1 MEKIALISGNGNLPI
16 ICALAAKKTG
26 AYIVV
31 IAIKEEADKQL
42 ADIADKIYWIS
53 VGQFKTLIE
62 ILKKEEIKKAIM
74 VGQIKHKL
82 LFSQIEL
89 DLELTKLLF
98 SLKDK
103 KTDTILG
110 AIAQRITQLGIEM
123 LDSSTF
129 IKDYL
134 APSGLLTARGPSKAQ
149 NEDIEFGLIIAKQ
162 IAGLDIGQTVV
173 VKDKVVL
180 SVEAI
185 EGTDEAIRRANYY
198 CQGNAVVVKVSKP
211 NQDMR
216 FDIPLIGLKT
226 IKTLIEEKVAVL
238 AIEAGKTLFL
248 DKDLVL
254 DLANKNNII
263 IIAK

>member
-16 ICALAAKKTG
+16 ICARAAKKTG

-42 ADIADKIYWIS
+42 TDIADKIYWIS
-53 VGQFKTLIE
+53 VGQFKTLIG

-110 AIAQRITQLGIEM
+110 AIAERITQLGIEM

-129 IKDYL
+129 IKDHL
-134 APSGLLTARGPSKAQ
+134 APSGVLTAKVPSKAQ
-149 NEDIEFGLIIAKQ
+149 NEDIEFGLKIAKQ

-198 CQGNAVVVKVSKP
+198 CHGNAVVVKVSKP

-226 IKTLIEEKVAVL
+226 IETLIQEKVAVL

-254 DLANKNNII
+254 ALANKNNII

>member
-1 MEKIALISGNGNLPI
+1 MEKIALIAGNGSLPI
-16 ICALAAKKTG
+16 VSALAAKKSG
-26 AYIVV
+26 AYVVV
-31 IAIKEEADKQL
+31 IAIQEEADKQI

-62 ILKKEEIKKAIM
+62 ILKKEEIKKALM

-82 LFSQIEL
+82 LFSKIEL

-110 AIAQRITQLGIEM
+110 AIAQRISQLGIEM

-129 IKDYL
+129 IKDQL
-134 APSGLLTARGPSKAQ
+134 AQAGVLTDKSPTKTQEA
-149 NEDIEFGLIIAKQ
+149 DIEFGRTIAKA

-185 EGTDEAIRRANYY
+185 EGTDEAIRRANHY
-198 CQGNAVVVKVSKP
+198 CHGGAVVVKVSKP

-226 IKTLIEEKVAVL
+226 IETLIQENVAVL

-248 DKDLVL
+248 DKPQVL
-254 DLANKNNII
+254 AKANQQGIVI
-263 IIAK
+263 VAK